1 MKLGVAT
8 GCFYR
13 LDMSQEKRI
22 QRIQSLDVE
31 GIELTFSSMADLDS
45 IDVKRIKY
53 LVSEFNF
60 VTVHSP
66 LKQDFT
72 ERAQVERVQEFRRRI
87 GAETVVYHPDKVR
100 NPDLLE
106 GFEISIENMQRS
118 KNFDR
123 EDLAEFIQPQH
134 NVVVDTVHANTW
146 ESVGK
151 YPNETRT
158 LLERYR
164 DRISHL
170 HTSVNGPREEHEPFD
185 RHPERAS
192 QLTEITK
199 GRKVI
204 LESKLESPEQINQE
218 VKIFRQKTSH

>member
-87 GAETVVYHPDKVR
+87 GAETVVYHPDKVK

-106 GFEISIENMQRS
+106 GFEISIKTCKGARTSIEKTSLNSYNLNITSLSILFTQTPGKAWASTRMRPEPFW
-118 KNFDR
+118 KNIVIGFHI
-123 EDLAEFIQPQH
+123 FIQ
-134 NVVVDTVHANTW
+134 V
-146 ESVGK
+146 
-151 YPNETRT
+151 
-158 LLERYR
+158 
-164 DRISHL
+164 
-170 HTSVNGPREEHEPFD
+170 
-185 RHPERAS
+185 
-192 QLTEITK
+192 
-199 GRKVI
+199 
-204 LESKLESPEQINQE
+204 
-218 VKIFRQKTSH
+218 